1 MAKQFAVLH
10 IEKGSGNATRL
21 GSHIERKFN
30 PSNAD
35 PQKRDLNKDIVTGSN
50 NLNQDIDNRI
60 EQSGAKVRKNSVKH
74 LNIVLTGSHEKMKEI
89 EGDPK
94 RLQRWIDDNYRFL
107 KEKYGKK
114 NIMRL
119 SLHRDERTPHLHAVV
134 TPITKDGRLSAKQIV
149 GNKNDLQ
156 RLQDDYAKRMEQHE
170 LSRGVKGSRA
180 THDSIQEYYAR
191 IQNPVQ
197 ANVNIPRK
205 KTFESREAYERRV
218 KQAIEPIIYESKH
231 NRQKVQQ
238 WAGQA
243 EMNQMEKN
251 RLEQKARQLKK
262 REQNIEQEKNT
273 AAKQAASKVRKQAE
287 QEKREVK
294 EETYRSVINI
304 VNRLLG
310 KEGYK
315 TRFESLEKESKVR
328 IHSADEAKEEKKE
341 ISQLKEQLKAKD
353 QEILNAKYESY
364 GKAIE
369 MANKLLQSKNI
380 NYRIKH
386 DQKNKTV
393 SLVPT
398 PSRNKNR
405 GMEM

>member
-1 MAKQFAVLH
+1 
-10 IEKGSGNATRL
+10 
-21 GSHIERKFN
+21 
-30 PSNAD
+30 
-35 PQKRDLNKDIVTGSN
+35 
-50 NLNQDIDNRI
+50 
-60 EQSGAKVRKNSVKH
+60 
-74 LNIVLTGSHEKMKEI
+74 
-89 EGDPK
+89 
-94 RLQRWIDDNYRFL
+94 
-107 KEKYGKK
+107 
-114 NIMRL
+114 
-119 SLHRDERTPHLHAVV
+119 
-134 TPITKDGRLSAKQIV
+134 LSAKQIV

-205 KTFESREAYERRV
+205 KTFESKEAYERRV

-251 RLEQKARQLKK
+251 RLEQKARQLNK

-287 QEKREVK
+287 QEKRAVK

-369 MANKLLQSKNI
+369 MANKLLQNENI

-386 DQKNKTV
+386 DQNNKTV